1 MKEIILFVLAI
12 ILGGLL
18 VHYLEPAKIEVRTI
32 TKIDPGKEIRV
43 MRSWPNTPEGN
54 RERMD
59 FMRDHPNEKCI
70 TVRVPSSYP
79 DNPNPFCF
87 R

>member
-1 MKEIILFVLAI
+1 
-12 ILGGLL
+12 L
-18 VHYLEPAKIEVRTI
+18 VHYLEPAQIEGTI

-43 MRSWPNTPEGN
+43 MRSWPNTPEGKS
-54 RERMD
+54 READFID
-59 FMRDHPNEKCI
+59 FMRDHPIEKCI
-70 TVRVPSSYP
+70 TVRVPPSYP